1 MQLVTDNTPFVT
13 KIYLLHLHLLLL
25 QIKIHIMNKT
35 RYYYLDALRVFLTCI
50 VFYHHSAIAFGA
62 SGGWYNKAAVTTTG
76 LTQALLSAS
85 MGIDQSYFMSL
96 FFFISALLMPLSFHR
111 KGTKSFIMDRLN
123 RLGIPLAIYFFILNP
138 LLNYWIYGSWGG
150 FGFGPMWFVF
160 TLLLFELL
168 YVVCQKLPNIN
179 IPKWNKP
186 STIGIISFMLISG
199 TVAFLVRL
207 IVPTGDSVLGLQL
220 GYFPLYIGM
229 YALGIVAQHNQ
240 WMDKINIKDS
250 KPWFLLAILIGIPT
264 MLITMGSCRD
274 KMDNFSGGWNMQAVF
289 YAFWEP
295 IMCVGISYFLLVFN
309 KEFCNKP
316 NRIIQKMSAN
326 SFAFYFIHPYVV
338 VGFTFL
344 VGLFAIPP
352 ITGLA
357 IVCILG
363 IPVCFIIAMVIK
375 KCFRFIGIKL

>member
-1 MQLVTDNTPFVT
+1 
-13 KIYLLHLHLLLL
+13 
-25 QIKIHIMNKT
+25 
-35 RYYYLDALRVFLTCI
+35 
-50 VFYHHSAIAFGA
+50 
-62 SGGWYNKAAVTTTG
+62 
-76 LTQALLSAS
+76 
-85 MGIDQSYFMSL
+85 
-96 FFFISALLMPLSFHR
+96 
-111 KGTKSFIMDRLN
+111 
-123 RLGIPLAIYFFILNP
+123 
-138 LLNYWIYGSWGG
+138 
-150 FGFGPMWFVF
+150 
-160 TLLLFELL
+160 
-168 YVVCQKLPNIN
+168 
-179 IPKWNKP
+179 
-186 STIGIISFMLISG
+186 
-199 TVAFLVRL
+199 
-207 IVPTGDSVLGLQL
+207 
-220 GYFPLYIGM
+220 
-229 YALGIVAQHNQ
+229 
-240 WMDKINIKDS
+240 
-250 KPWFLLAILIGIPT
+250 
-264 MLITMGSCRD
+264 
-274 KMDNFSGGWNMQAVF
+274 MQAVF